1 MTELDSALAMKVGE
15 TLAALGVS
23 PGFLETRKL
32 PIYADAERLAL
43 VEIDAA
49 GQNWEEIF
57 RVSAPPGC
65 SEHHTGRAV
74 DIGTPHCKVLD
85 EEFEQTEA
93 FDWLVRFA
101 GKFGFRLSYPRGNSC
116 GYAYEPWHWCFV
128 KDFPSRPGE
137 TSAG

>member
-1 MTELDSALAMKVGE
+1 MRMGLQNPAPEVSTKPGALHSRFGASGK
-15 TLAALGVS
+15 
-23 PGFLETRKL
+23 PG
-32 PIYADAERLAL
+32 PIH
-43 VEIDAA
+43 
-49 GQNWEEIF
+49 
-57 RVSAPPGC
+57 SAPPGC

-128 KDFPSRPGE
+128 RDFPSRPGE